1 MSLSSCSSSA
11 GAYIDMG
18 ETPLSAVGRRDTPS
32 ASNASLETKNG
43 AKGQKQRTSRAR
55 TETDLLKDFT
65 ELLADGASA
74 AKALELEHTESM
86 SATSQ

>member
-1 MSLSSCSSSA
+1 
-11 GAYIDMG
+11 MG
-18 ETPLSAVGRRDTPS
+18 ETPMSWCDTPS

-43 AKGQKQRTSRAR
+43 AKGQKQWTSRAR

-74 AKALELEHTESM
+74 AKVLELERTES
-86 SATSQ
+86 

>member
-1 MSLSSCSSSA
+1 
-11 GAYIDMG
+11 MG
-18 ETPLSAVGRRDTPS
+18 ETPPSSVGGRDTPS
-32 ASNASLETKNG
+32 ASNASLRTNNG
-43 AKGQKQRTSRAR
+43 AKVQKQRTSRAR

-86 SATSQ
+86 SATSR